1 MPAGPFGLC
10 ESSCLLPAHRIT
22 ALLQAAHPLPSS
34 LFTSFH
40 YLQTLRHVT
49 AEPISRLRRL
59 TTLRHRPADCPLR
72 ATRVGTTLAPAWPSR
87 LPPRLLHTPCRLRPS
102 RASSDRLSCCHRA
115 CHGPCYILAALGH
128 VPRHALRGWR
138 CPPLHAVCVRKARA
152 VATLPSRAL
161 LWTRTTFRCVAGEPT
176 LFPSSPLRGSPNP
189 VLCAASAAV
198 TQAAKRCREC
208 ERGCPCRQLVRQ
220 RLRLIT
226 RATVIRN
233 VNACSPLPKAMNRA
247 SRAVTVHAHALAR
260 ATRIGHANGDPTR
273 YKDPA
278 LLTELAEKP
287 SSAPAPLAVWLRH
300 FNARHAEAWQ
310 APVVPVSGVAGP
322 HAAHAPRQRLTQA
335 CAPGQPVG

>member
-1 MPAGPFGLC
+1 VP
-10 ESSCLLPAHRIT
+10 E
-22 ALLQAAHPLPSS
+22 
-34 LFTSFH
+34 
-40 YLQTLRHVT
+40 
-49 AEPISRLRRL
+49 LRRAL
-59 TTLRHRPADCPLR
+59 
-72 ATRVGTTLAPAWPSR
+72 AWPSR
-87 LPPRLLHTPCRLRPS
+87 LPPRLLHHRPTHDPAGSWSVYRPRGLRP
-102 RASSDRLSCCHRA
+102 LVI
-115 CHGPCYILAALGH
+115 PLP
-128 VPRHALRGWR
+128 PRF
-138 CPPLHAVCVRKARA
+138 ARA
-152 VATLPSRAL
+152 VLHPRYARARPAPSASWLAMSTAPRRAASASLAPSQAPSRAL

-176 LFPSSPLRGSPNP
+176 LSPSSPLRGSPKP

-208 ERGCPCRQLVRQ
+208 KRGCPCRQLVRQ

-247 SRAVTVHAHALAR
+247 SRAVTVHAHDLAR

-300 FNARHAEAWQ
+300 FNASLLLSPCPASPDPMRHTHR
-310 APVVPVSGVAGP
+310 VN
-322 HAAHAPRQRLTQA
+322 T
-335 CAPGQPVG
+335 